1 MLWVGARR
9 AARAQERL
17 LSVVDARTKSAELQH
32 NIAHAVMHALGTNM
46 LPDVTPATAKHSA
59 AKLIDKI
66 NTDARAAWLAE
77 ATKAFS
83 ECRLPPQP
91 PALLP
96 PLVSGAKLGP
106 MLWAVL
112 SAVPGMGAVQTEIA
126 ARAKRE
132 TALYAQLS
140 VAESGGSAGGPG
152 GSGGSASSVGGSGGA
167 PQDPAKGADA
177 RKDRL
182 LLVDAPGTDLFEE
195 LTALGFHK
203 AARNFDEDESR
214 ELVQAQI
221 EVLRQQG
228 LIHDGDMKELLAA
241 TDPAALF
248 EP

>member
-1 MLWVGARR
+1 M
-9 AARAQERL
+9 
-17 LSVVDARTKSAELQH
+17 SVVDARTKSAELQH
-32 NIAHAVMHALGTNM
+32 NVAHAVMNALGTNM
-46 LPDVTPATAKHSA
+46 LPDVTPATARHSA
-59 AKLIDKI
+59 AKLVDKL

-77 ATKAFS
+77 ATKAFA

-112 SAVPGMGAVQTEIA
+112 STVPGMGAVQNEIT

-132 TALYAQLS
+132 AALYTQLS
-140 VAESGGSAGGPG
+140 AAESAGAAGGL
-152 GSGGSASSVGGSGGA
+152 GSGGSASSVGGSGGT
-167 PQDPAKGADA
+167 PQDPTKDTDA

-228 LIHDGDMKELLAA
+228 LIHDGDMKELFAA

-248 EP
+248 KP

>member
-1 MLWVGARR
+1 M
-9 AARAQERL
+9 
-17 LSVVDARTKSAELQH
+17 VDARTKSAELQH
-32 NIAHAVMHALGTNM
+32 NIAHAVMNALGTNM
-46 LPDVTPATAKHSA
+46 LPDVTPATARHSA

-77 ATKAFS
+77 ATKAFA
-83 ECRLPPQP
+83 ECRLPPPP

-106 MLWAVL
+106 LLWAVL
-112 SAVPGMGAVQTEIA
+112 SAVPGMGAVQTEIT

-132 TALYAQLS
+132 VALYAQLS
-140 VAESGGSAGGPG
+140 ATENARAGGSAGSAG
-152 GSGGSASSVGGSGGA
+152 GLGGA
-167 PQDPAKGADA
+167 PKDPADPANPAMGTDA

-228 LIHDGDMKELLAA
+228 LIHDGDMKELFAA

-248 EP
+248 KP